1 MEKIVAKD
9 LVKVYN
15 KKTVLSH
22 VNIEMQGG
30 VYGLLGPNGAGKSTL
45 IGIMVDGI
53 QNYSGEILYGNE
65 NIKKL
70 GKEYRKRVGYVP
82 QKQGLYEEF
91 SVLECMTDVFLH
103 QLQARLAGLLVR
115 PGGDDN
121 DRRVGDVVVI
131 PVVELHRPGERDAVR
146 DVLRLALG
154 PLTEIGRAPV

>member
-1 MEKIVAKD
+1 MKKIVAKD
-9 LVKVYN
+9 LVKEYN

-70 GKEYRKRVGYVP
+70 GKDYRKRVGYVP

-91 SVLECMTDVFLH
+91 SVLECMNYIAVLK
-103 QLQARLAGLLVR
+103 GLKK
-115 PGGDDN
+115 
-121 DRRVGDVVVI
+121 RRSGKKSLICWKDCTFWMS
-131 PVVELHRPGERDAVR
+131 PVERYQPCPVE
-146 DVLRLALG
+146 
-154 PLTEIGRAPV
+154 

>member
-1 MEKIVAKD
+1 MKKIVAKD
-9 LVKVYN
+9 LVKEYN

-70 GKEYRKRVGYVP
+70 GKDFVDLFEKKICILNIGEY
-82 QKQGLYEEF
+82 L
-91 SVLECMTDVFLH
+91 C
-103 QLQARLAGLLVR
+103 
-115 PGGDDN
+115 
-121 DRRVGDVVVI
+121 I
-131 PVVELHRPGERDAVR
+131 
-146 DVLRLALG
+146 
-154 PLTEIGRAPV
+154 

>member
-1 MEKIVAKD
+1 MKKIVAKD
-9 LVKVYN
+9 LVKAYN

-70 GKEYRKRVGYVP
+70 GKDYRKRVGYVP

-91 SVLECMTDVFLH
+91 SVLECMNYIAALK
-103 QLQARLAGLLVR
+103 GLKKRESLICWK
-115 PGGDDN
+115 DC
-121 DRRVGDVVVI
+121 
-131 PVVELHRPGERDAVR
+131 
-146 DVLRLALG
+146 
-154 PLTEIGRAPV
+154 TF